1 MSNLIKINEDT
12 EIQEIE
18 WQGQRVATLAQV
30 DVVHK
35 RPEGTAGRNF
45 RKHASRFIAGQ
56 DFYELDQP
64 DEIRRLGIE
73 RPQGGTPAKVVLI
86 TEQGYLMLVKSFT
99 DDLAW
104 QVQRQLI
111 NGYFRGKQALPM
123 VKDPQI
129 AAVILA
135 LTRVDA
141 VEQEQKRQ
149 AEELARIAE
158 NVAVIEART
167 QPENKHFTVMGYAN
181 LTGQSVDVRT
191 AASLGKRCAAL
202 SRQRGLMIGDVS
214 DPRFGAVHSYHE
226 SVLQEVLPRLLKQAA

>member
-1 MSNLIKINEDT
+1 MSRSVIIPVTENLIGDAAVPTFNGRDLHADLAVKKDFSDWIKTQIKRAMLAENVDFVT
-12 EIQEIE
+12 VPQKGDGGKFAAIE
-18 WQGQRVATLAQV
+18 YHLTIEAGKHIAMLS
-30 DVVHK
+30 
-35 RPEGTAGRNF
+35 GTARG
-45 RKHASRFIAGQ
+45 
-56 DFYELDQP
+56 
-64 DEIRRLGIE
+64 
-73 RPQGGTPAKVVLI
+73 KVVRD
-86 TEQGYLMLVKSFT
+86 YF
-99 DDLAW
+99 LACE
-104 QVQRQLI
+104 RQA
-111 NGYFRGKQALPM
+111 RAAVPM

-181 LTGQSVDVRT
+181 LIGRSVDVRT

-202 SRQRGLMIGDVS
+202 SRQRGLVIGDVS

-226 SVLQEVLPRLLKQAA
+226 SVLREVLPALQAA

>member
-1 MSNLIKINEDT
+1 MTNVVNIPLEISTVSGESIKTCNARSVHAELGVKKDFSDWIKAQIKRAMLVENVDFVVIPQKGGNLAGGRPAMEYHLT
-12 EIQEIE
+12 IE
-18 WQGQRVATLAQV
+18 AGKHVAMLS
-30 DVVHK
+30 
-35 RPEGTAGRNF
+35 GTAKGRMV
-45 RKHASRFIAGQ
+45 REYFI
-56 DFYELDQP
+56 EC
-64 DEIRRLGIE
+64 E
-73 RPQGGTPAKVVLI
+73 RQAR
-86 TEQGYLMLVKSFT
+86 SA
-99 DDLAW
+99 LAP
-104 QVQRQLI
+104 I
-111 NGYFRGKQALPM
+111 

-129 AAVILA
+129 AAAILA

-167 QPENKHFTVMGYAN
+167 HPENKHFTVMGYAN
-181 LTGQSVDVRT
+181 LIGQPVDVRT

-202 SRQRGLMIGDVS
+202 SRQRGLVIGDVS

>member
-1 MSNLIKINEDT
+1 MSNIVKINDT
-12 EIQEIE
+12 DMQVVEHCD
-18 WQGQRVATLAQV
+18 QRFATLAQI
-30 DVVHK
+30 DAVHA
-35 RPEGTAGRNF
+35 RPGGTA
-45 RKHASRFIAGQ
+45 RKRFNDNRARFVEGEDFIKLSAS
-56 DFYELDQP
+56 
-64 DEIRRLGIE
+64 EIRTRFPGLISE
-73 RPQGGTPAKVVLI
+73 RATEDVTLM

-104 QVQRQLI
+104 KVQRQLI
-111 NGYFRGKQALPM
+111 NGYFRAKQSLPT

-181 LTGQSVDVRT
+181 LIGQSVDVRT

-202 SRQRGLMIGDVS
+202 SRQRGLVIGDVS

-226 SVLQEVLPRLLKQAA
+226 SVLQEVLPRFLKQAA

>member
-1 MSNLIKINEDT
+1 MNVNIPIAQREIVGEFVPTFDGRDLHAYMGVGKDYTNWAKAQIKRARLIESKDF
-12 EIQEIE
+12 
-18 WQGQRVATLAQV
+18 VKLAQKGELSATGQTR
-30 DVVHK
+30 HEYHFTIEAGK
-35 RPEGTAGRNF
+35 HIAMMSGTARGSEVREYF
-45 RKHASRFIAGQ
+45 LAC
-56 DFYELDQP
+56 
-64 DEIRRLGIE
+64 E
-73 RPQGGTPAKVVLI
+73 R
-86 TEQGYLMLVKSFT
+86 
-99 DDLAW
+99 
-104 QVQRQLI
+104 
-111 NGYFRGKQALPM
+111 QARSAVPT

-181 LTGQSVDVRT
+181 LIGRSVDVRT

-202 SRQRGLMIGDVS
+202 SRQRGLVIGDVS

-226 SVLQEVLPRLLKQAA
+226 SVLQEVLPALQAA